1 MEIVWYLVKGALVPP
16 QRQGNAMS
24 ETQTQGRPINR
35 GGNFGPIVI
44 GALVGFLV
52 GMLGWI
58 VVAIPVA
65 GFFLFLFD
73 ALHVTDNQNQKV
85 IAIIALIVWVLI
97 NLFIG
102 RKARAASGI
111 FGFLLGLPIPSVVLM
126 LAWVN

>member
-1 MEIVWYLVKGALVPP
+1 
-16 QRQGNAMS
+16 
-24 ETQTQGRPINR
+24 
-35 GGNFGPIVI
+35 
-44 GALVGFLV
+44 
-52 GMLGWI
+52 
-58 VVAIPVA
+58 
-65 GFFLFLFD
+65 LFLFD

-85 IAIIALIVWVLI
+85 ITIIALIVWVLI